1 MRIRIWYL
9 LAALMVLLSVA
20 ACGAPATSAPPTSV
34 PATAVPQAVAPTP
47 TPASVATATTAP
59 KAANPTAAPTS
70 APTAAPKAANPTA
83 PPAQPTAA
91 TKAATTSK
99 LDIDKLLPN
108 APGRAEMLDYC
119 VGCHHI
125 AAIAIAA
132 KPKEEWQAHKL
143 GHIGRTVMPDAIY
156 DKIYDYLIINYP
168 PDRKIPELPEE
179 LLGDWTSY

>member
-1 MRIRIWYL
+1 MRIRTWYV
-9 LAALMVLLSVA
+9 LAALIVLLSVA
-20 ACGAPATSAPPTSV
+20 ACGAPPTSV
-34 PATAVPQAVAPTP
+34 PPTTAPATSVPQAAAQTP
-47 TPASVATATTAP
+47 TPASATTATSAP
-59 KAANPTAAPTS
+59 KASSPTAA
-70 APTAAPKAANPTA
+70 
-83 PPAQPTAA
+83 PAQPTAA
-91 TKAATTSK
+91 TKASTGRATGK

-108 APGRAEMLDYC
+108 APGRQEMLEYC

-132 KPKEEWQAHKL
+132 KPKEEWQSHKL